1 MVEGRFR
8 DSLGAC
14 LSKAATSVSSLQSEI
29 GLLSEKEETDLSQAS
44 SEETDRP
51 LLHASSGQ
59 AQEKSFLNPLHRS
72 VPKSRSH
79 IKGRPSKSEL
89 PPHSLCVSISMDAY
103 LWGNRQQSEHQ
114 PCAGHTK
121 LQHLDQQQSHA
132 SALALLAP
140 EPNSSLNKDVGYFTL
155 AQWQELELQAL
166 IYKYMLAGA
175 SVPMELILPIKR
187 SLLGAS
193 PYFHYP
199 EFYHHLQP
207 SLSALQTGYWGKCTM
222 DPEPGRCR
230 RTDGKKWRCSREVV
244 VGQKYCE
251 RHVHRGRNRSRK
263 HVEAPT
269 PYYSKSSS
277 KSGLCSPSPLLAQE
291 NHFDLPRSLATLNT
305 QSLDQR
311 TTVEKN
317 LQSNCLNFYLKNLQD
332 DKAEGYVLQSF
343 LDEWPKSQR
352 ENTDSID
359 YTVHPASTT
368 HLSISAPGNQL
379 SDFSLK
385 LSTGNPERSGQDN
398 KNGCETQLLVSYGQ
412 ASMGG
417 PLAEALRSSA
427 STHSP
432 TSVLHNSNGSI
443 SEISSISP

>member
-1 MVEGRFR
+1 
-8 DSLGAC
+8 
-14 LSKAATSVSSLQSEI
+14 
-29 GLLSEKEETDLSQAS
+29 
-44 SEETDRP
+44 
-51 LLHASSGQ
+51 
-59 AQEKSFLNPLHRS
+59 
-72 VPKSRSH
+72 
-79 IKGRPSKSEL
+79 
-89 PPHSLCVSISMDAY
+89 MDAH

-114 PCAGHTK
+114 PSAGHTK
-121 LQHLDQQQSHA
+121 LQQLDQQQSHA
-132 SALALLAP
+132 AALALLAS
-140 EPNSSLNKDVGYFTL
+140 EPNSSLSKGTPLFPLQNVGYFTL

-207 SLSALQTGYWGKCTM
+207 SLLQTGFWGKCAM

-244 VGQKYCE
+244 AGQKYCE

-269 PYYSKSSS
+269 PSSKSSS
-277 KSGLCSPSPLLAQE
+277 KSGLCSPS
-291 NHFDLPRSLATLNT
+291 LNT

-311 TTVEKN
+311 QSNMKTVEKN
-317 LQSNCLNFYLKNLQD
+317 LQSDCLNFYLKDLRD

-352 ENTDSID
+352 ENTDSIN
-359 YTVHPASTT
+359 YT
-368 HLSISAPGNQL
+368 HLSISAPGNQS

-385 LSTGNPERSGQDN
+385 LSTGNPEKPGGQDD
-398 KNGCETQLLVSYGQ
+398 KNGQPRNKGSGWVSYGQ